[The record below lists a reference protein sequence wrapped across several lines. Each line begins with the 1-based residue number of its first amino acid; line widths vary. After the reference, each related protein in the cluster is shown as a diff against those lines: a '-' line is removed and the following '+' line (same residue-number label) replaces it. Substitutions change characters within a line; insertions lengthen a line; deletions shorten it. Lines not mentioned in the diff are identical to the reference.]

1 MNTGMS
7 TGRKLLL
14 FVGIPLLVIIVI
26 VAVIMMGRNNTSN
39 SGTGTNTQTDKPG
52 GSKGVSKSSF
62 LQDYQG
68 KCDED
73 AQPVFSH
80 SPLAIDKMG
89 YIVPMG
95 QMLDGHVTPTDH
107 VYVAPNN
114 PQAADNTFDVVMPAD
129 GKIFEVSRMPAEYIG
144 DRDQQKVAVDDFRIT
159 ASFSCKYF
167 AIFIHVHKLSDK
179 LAAAAGDVTAGQSK
193 QVNVSLKAGELIA
206 HLGGSTFDLT
216 MLDTD
221 NQLTGFISPEL
232 YQGEKWK
239 IHTISPF
246 DVYTGALK
254 ADLEAKSLR
263 SIAPLGGKIDYDK
276 AGALIGNWFREGT
289 NGYAGASLDR
299 YYDGHLAIA
308 PHHIDPTATIYSTGN
323 WGGKAKQL
331 AVKGTF
337 DPASITAAS
346 GLTKFELI
354 EVSLTLSNGQQFSPT
369 SQSKGMKV
377 STTGTVVGT
386 VLVQVQADEKLKVE
400 QFVGK
405 TTDQVTAFTSAAQT
419 YER

>member
-1 MNTGMS
+1 MS

-26 VAVIMMGRNNTSN
+26 VAVIMMGRNKTSN
-39 SGTGTNTQTDKPG
+39 QTTGTSQDAQNNPG
-52 GSKGVSKSSF
+52 GSHGVSTSSF
-62 LQDYQG
+62 LQDYKG

-80 SPLAIDKMG
+80 SPLAIEKMG

-114 PQAADNTFDVVMPAD
+114 PQAADNTFDIVMPAD

-167 AIFIHVHKLSDK
+167 AIFIHVHKLSDT
-179 LAAAAGDVTAGQSK
+179 LAKAAGDVTAGQSK
-193 QVNVSLKAGELIA
+193 QVNVPLKAGELIA

-221 NQLTGFISPEL
+221 SELKGFISPEL

-246 DVYTGALK
+246 DVYTGTLK

-276 AGALIGNWFREGT
+276 ADALIGNWFREGT
-289 NGYAGASLDR
+289 NGYAGASMDR

-331 AVKGTF
+331 AVKGAF
-337 DPASITAAS
+337 DPATITAAS
-346 GLTKFELI
+346 GITKFEVI
-354 EVSLTLSNGQQFSPT
+354 EVSLTLPNGQAFSPT
-369 SQSKGMKV
+369 NQSKGMKV

-386 VLVQVQADEKLKVE
+386 VLVQVQAGEKLKIE

-405 TTDQVTAFTSAAQT
+405 TADQVTAFTSAAQT